1 MHRFFVSR
9 GAVQVNRL
17 HFIVVIMILI
27 KISIVM
33 IIMIAIIIAVNN
45 KSRLFEQVEN
55 HLRQYGLLLDDDEY
69 RSYLGTSLKL
79 HQNKCF
85 FAISIIAIV
94 LRG

>member
-9 GAVQVNRL
+9 GAVKVNRS
-17 HFIVVIMILI
+17 HFIVVIMIVI
-27 KISIVM
+27 KIMIVM
-33 IIMIAIIIAVNN
+33 IVMIAIIIVVNN

-55 HLRQYGLLLDDDEY
+55 HLRQYGLLLNDVY
-69 RSYLGTSLKL
+69 KPCVGTSLKL